1 VTYQGEAPL
10 RIVVQPDGDV
20 HVRVGDQ
27 LETLL
32 SNATFQNGFLRGRFA
47 GKVPFDD
54 NRGRDYQVQF
64 ELKLRDGVLN
74 GSATTQTLADAW
86 GSNAVTHWAEVKKQ

>member
-1 VTYQGEAPL
+1 M
-10 RIVVQPDGDV
+10 QPDGDV

-32 SNATFQNGFLRGRFA
+32 SDATFRRGLPASTLA

-64 ELKLRDGVLN
+64 ELKLRQR
-74 GSATTQTLADAW
+74 TF
-86 GSNAVTHWAEVKKQ
+86 